1 MKVLYNMSPSL
12 NCHHSKTHLQKN
24 QNGNVRVDCKSM
36 NGFIFQPIRLYM
48 EKIHKH
54 IGTTENLT
62 EKTKLLRMEHNSSTA
77 SAKFHLVLTIL
88 TVLLSLE
95 SIQLSFSLANLDG
108 DHDQGVAGCMEMERK
123 ALLDFKQGLEDPS
136 DQLSSWVGED
146 CCKWR
151 GVGCNNITGRVV
163 QLNLHYKDS
172 DDMDLQG
179 DGEAV
184 TVTDPLGGEIN
195 PSLLLLKDL
204 SYLDLSMNDFGGV
217 QIPNFFGSLEK
228 LKYLNLS
235 GANFGGAIPPS
246 LGNLSRLSYLDLNNV
261 NFQSNENE
269 LHWLSGLS
277 SLKYLNLNGW
287 NLTKADTYWVHGV
300 NRIPSLLE
308 LHFSSC
314 SLSSIPPT
322 LPFVN
327 FTSLSVLDLSNNP
340 FNTAIP
346 TWLFTLKSLT
356 YVDLNSNYFQGIVPE
371 AIANLTSLQTL
382 HLNLNSLEGHL
393 PRNLGKLCNLRTLM
407 LSNNKFTGEITHF
420 INDLSE
426 CSNKS
431 LETLDLG
438 YNLLTGYLPDS
449 LGFLESLKYILLW
462 GNSFQGLI
470 PTSIGNLSRVEE
482 IYLSNNQLSG
492 NIPTSLGQLSTLVS
506 LEIKGNN
513 LEGVITEAHLGN
525 LSSLSEL
532 TIYKD
537 SPNVTLIFNI
547 SSDWTPPF
555 QLTYIEMRSCQLGPE
570 FPPWLKSQ
578 KELATV
584 VLNNARISGVIPNWF
599 WQLNLQLDKFDVA
612 YNQLSGRVPNTLR
625 FNNPCTVDLSSNLY
639 QGSLPLWSSNIT
651 MLYLRDNQ
659 FSGPIP
665 PSIGEV
671 MPFLS
676 DLDISRNSLNGS
688 IPLSISKLTGLTT
701 LVISNNKLSGEIPD
715 FWNNISFLY
724 IVDVSN
730 NNLFGTL
737 PSSMGFLNNIRFL
750 ILSKNNFS
758 GELPSSLKNC
768 SKMVNLDLSENNFS
782 GKFPTWLEG
791 KYMSTLL
798 ILSMRSNSFTGV
810 IPPQLCSLSTLHI
823 LDLGHNNF
831 SGHIPKCIGNLD
843 GLKSELKESDI
854 TYQGKLQIVAKGRKL
869 DYDSTLY
876 LVNSFDISDNN
887 LSGEIPMELTSLIL
901 LGTLNLSM
909 NHLTGKIPFTIGDC
923 ERLETLDLSMN
934 NLSGPIPETMSS
946 LTYLNH
952 LNLSY
957 NSLSGNI
964 PTKNQFQTLNDASIY
979 EGNPG
984 LCGDPLPRKC
994 DHGNQQPEID
1004 DEDGE
1009 DKDGRISDV
1018 IKKMGFFISVVL
1030 GFFVGFWGV
1039 FGTML
1044 IKGFGRN
1051 SYFNCTDRVKKR
1063 FLVVV

>member
-1 MKVLYNMSPSL
+1 MAMVEL
-12 NCHHSKTHLQKN
+12 TAN
-24 QNGNVRVDCKSM
+24 QRRDSFSNPVG
-36 NGFIFQPIRLYM
+36 LYM
-48 EKIHKH
+48 DKIHKH
-54 IGTTENLT
+54 NAENLT

-108 DHDQGVAGCMEMERK
+108 DHDQGVVGCMEMERK
-123 ALLDFKQGLEDPS
+123 ALLDFKRGLEDPS

-163 QLNLHYKDS
+163 LLNLHYKDS

-195 PSLLLLKDL
+195 PSLLLLKAL

-277 SLKYLNLNGW
+277 SLKYLNLDGW
-287 NLTKADTYWVHGV
+287 NLTKADTYWLQAI

-314 SLSSIPPT
+314 SLSNIPPT

-449 LGFLESLKYILLW
+449 LGLIKSLKYIILW
-462 GNSFQGLI
+462 VNSFQGSI
-470 PTSIGNLSRVEE
+470 PTSIGNLSCVKE
-482 IYLSNNQLSG
+482 IYLSSNHLSG
-492 NIPTSLGQLSTLVS
+492 NIPTSLGQLSTLVV
-506 LEIKGNN
+506 LDIKRNN
-513 LEGVITEAHLGN
+513 WEGVITESHLFN
-525 LSSLSEL
+525 LSSLEEL
-532 TIYKD
+532 TIYMS

-547 SSDWTPPF
+547 SSNWVPPF
-555 QLTYIEMRSCQLGPE
+555 QLRYIDLRSCQLGPE
-570 FPPWLKSQ
+570 FPLWLKSQ
-578 KELATV
+578 KELTTV
-584 VLNNARISGVIPNWF
+584 ILNNARIAGVIPDWF
-599 WQLNLQLDKFDVA
+599 WQLNLQLDKLDVA
-612 YNQLSGRVPNTLR
+612 YNQLHGRVPNTLR
-625 FNNPCTVDLSSNLY
+625 FNNPCTVDLRSNLY
-639 QGSLPLWSSNIT
+639 EGPLPLWSSNIT
-651 MLYLRDNQ
+651 MLYLSNNQ

-665 PSIGEV
+665 PSVGEV

-688 IPLSISKLTGLTT
+688 IPLSIGKLTGLTT
-701 LVISNNKLSGEIPD
+701 LVISNNKLSGQIPD
-715 FWNNISFLY
+715 FWNDVSFLY

-730 NNLFGTL
+730 NNLFGTI

-768 SKMVNLDLSENNFS
+768 SKMVSLDLSENNFS
-782 GKFPTWLEG
+782 GEFPTWLEK
-791 KYMSTLL
+791 KYMSSLL
-798 ILSMRSNSFTGV
+798 ILSLRSNSFTGI

-831 SGHIPKCIGNLD
+831 SGHIPKCIGNLN
-843 GLKSELKESDI
+843 GLKLSNLDESDI
-854 TYQGKLQIVAKGRKL
+854 TYQGQLEIVAKGRQQE
-869 DYDSTLY
+869 YNSTLY
-876 LVNSFDISDNN
+876 LVNSLDMSDNN

-909 NHLTGKIPFTIGDC
+909 NHLTGSIPSTIGNC
-923 ERLETLDLSMN
+923 EKLETLDLSMN
-934 NLSGPIPETMSS
+934 NLSGPIPQNMSS
-946 LTYLNH
+946 LTFLNH

-957 NSLSGNI
+957 NNLSGKI

-979 EGNPG
+979 EGNSG
-984 LCGDPLPRKC
+984 LCGDPLLRDC
-994 DHGNQQPEID
+994 DDNVKYPHIPE
-1004 DEDGE
+1004 EDGE
-1009 DKDGRISDV
+1009 GKGGGVSDV
-1018 IKKMGFFISVVL
+1018 FEKMGFVISIVMGFI
-1030 GFFVGFWGV
+1030 VGFWGV
-1039 FGTML
+1039 LGSL
-1044 IKGFGRN
+1044 IVKRTWRMA
-1051 SYFNCTDRVKKR
+1051 YFNFVDRAKER
-1063 FLVVV
+1063 FLEFFL